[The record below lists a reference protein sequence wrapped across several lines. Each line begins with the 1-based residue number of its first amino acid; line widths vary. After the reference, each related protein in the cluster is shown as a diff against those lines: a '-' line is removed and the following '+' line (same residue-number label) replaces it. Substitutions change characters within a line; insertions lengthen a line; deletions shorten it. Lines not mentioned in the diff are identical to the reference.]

1 MRFKSSLRAAPA
13 DFKSENVPYL
23 RLVHTQD
30 LSVLETQ
37 SQKINGSR
45 LKRALDVCLS
55 SGMILFLLPALI
67 VIAALIKIT
76 SPGPILFRQKRYGV
90 GGRKF
95 WILKFRTMRVL
106 EAHGPFRQA
115 RQHDARVTR
124 IGAWLRRSSMD
135 ELPQLFNVLAGSMSL
150 VGPRPHAV
158 AMDDYFGAF
167 IPDFHARH
175 LVRPGVTGLAQITGY
190 RGPTEDFE
198 AIAGRVGCDI
208 SYIRS
213 WSPATD
219 ILILLRTPAALFGRN
234 AF

>member
-1 MRFKSSLRAAPA
+1 MRFKSSLRVAPA
-13 DFKSENVPYL
+13 DFKPENIPYL

-30 LSVLETQ
+30 LSTLERQ
-37 SQKINGSR
+37 SQKINSSS
-45 LKRALDVCLS
+45 LKRALDICLS
-55 SGMILFLLPALI
+55 SGMILFLLPALL

-76 SPGPILFRQKRYGV
+76 SPGPILFRQQRYGA

-106 EAHGPFRQA
+106 EAHGAFRQA
-115 RQHDARVTR
+115 SRRDARVTP

-190 RGPTEDFE
+190 RGPTEDIE

-219 ILILLRTPAALFGRN
+219 ILILLRTPGALFGRN